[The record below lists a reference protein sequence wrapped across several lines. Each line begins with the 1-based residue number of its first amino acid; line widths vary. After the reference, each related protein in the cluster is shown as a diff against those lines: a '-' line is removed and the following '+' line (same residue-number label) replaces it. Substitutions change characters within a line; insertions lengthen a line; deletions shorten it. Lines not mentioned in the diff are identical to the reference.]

1 MVDSTVNNSKDKSGS
16 KSMIK
21 PGSDKRIIGDESAVT
36 RCMSGPFNRIII
48 RFRYILVVG
57 LFFLGI
63 AGIIVA
69 SYIGPLT
76 ENQAMLPKDHHLMVK
91 SALSSQTF
99 SASSSDKEA
108 FMVSIVWGVKGL
120 DRSDVGLWDPNDLG
134 KL

>member
-1 MVDSTVNNSKDKSGS
+1 
-16 KSMIK
+16 MIK
-21 PGSDKRIIGDESAVT
+21 PGSDKRITGDESAVT

-48 RFRYILVVG
+48 RFRYILVVA